1 MIIWHGLVNACLT
14 PPGLFLLPMTAGLIL
29 LAARRPSLGAALVVL
44 AWAGLWI
51 VSLPAV
57 SHPLARDWES
67 YPALRRPLPIGP
79 RAIVVLAA
87 GRYHDAPEY
96 GGRDTVGADTL
107 VRLRYAARLFRETH
121 LPILVSGGA
130 PLGGTAAARL
140 MRRVLNRDFA
150 TPVKWVE
157 ASSKTTAQNARYSWA
172 ILRSQKIRSIFLVT
186 QAWHMPRAVALFRE
200 VGFKVVPAPTGFVT
214 RSRRGQTILA
224 YLPNAPALALSALI
238 FHEMIG
244 LAWVRMRAWLPAPLA
259 HLISHG

>member
-14 PPGLFLLPMTAGLIL
+14 PPGLFLLPMAAGLIL
-29 LAARRPSLGAALVVL
+29 QVARRPKTGAAVVALSWIGLLV
-44 AWAGLWI
+44 

-57 SHPLARDWES
+57 STPLARDWES
-67 YPALRRPLPIGP
+67 YPALSRPLPIGP

-87 GRYHDAPEY
+87 GRYHAAPEY

-107 VRLRYAARLFRETH
+107 VRLRYAARLFRETR

-130 PLGGTAAARL
+130 PLGGPAAAQL
-140 MRRVLNRDFA
+140 MRHVLNRDFA

-157 ASSKTTAQNARYSWA
+157 ASSRTTAQNARYSWA
-172 ILRSQKIRSIFLVT
+172 VLRSQKIRSIFLVT

-200 VGFKVVPAPTGFVT
+200 AGFKVVPAPTGFVT
-214 RSRRGQTILA
+214 RSRRGQTVLA
-224 YLPNAPALALSALI
+224 YLPSAHALALSALI

-244 LAWVRMRAWLPAPLA
+244 LSWVRMGTMLPAPLA
-259 HLISHG
+259 RFISHG